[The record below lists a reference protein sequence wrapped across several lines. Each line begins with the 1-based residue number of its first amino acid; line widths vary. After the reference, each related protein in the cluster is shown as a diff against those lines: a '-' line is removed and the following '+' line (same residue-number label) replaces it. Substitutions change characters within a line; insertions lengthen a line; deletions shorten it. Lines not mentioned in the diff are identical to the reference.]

1 MTRSQ
6 WLIGLTVVMC
16 LATFFRTYQLTRTP
30 PGLFFDEAA
39 NGTDALDAIHTGHW
53 SVFYPQNGGREGLF
67 INLQSLMLRATGVRE
82 PWVLRSVSAIFGIL
96 TVLGVAFLGSRLAGK
111 EVGLVAAFL
120 MAVGFW
126 HVNFSRIGLRAIS
139 APFFLTWAMVIL
151 IAARKNRRL
160 SLCFAAG
167 IFYGLGFHTYIA
179 YRVTPLIFG
188 FAVISVLR
196 NVRAAVAV
204 VIGAIVAALP
214 LILYFRARPADF
226 VGRVSEVVP
235 TSAAQITRHAFLTFT
250 MLIAHGDQNWRHN
263 VSGSPQLWL
272 PVGLLFIA
280 GLIWCLT
287 GRARSGGLLVVWLVA
302 SALPAALSNE
312 GVPHALRSILMIPA
326 VCLIA
331 AIGFAEIYRLRP
343 NKALAAIVL
352 AAIATQGYVE
362 YFVVWRDDAR
372 VAEAFGTKYLNQ
384 AYAIRQA
391 LKKDSSAPTYFVGRD
406 LKISDPFYLAQPV
419 MFLTD
424 TGDGGNVHYIP
435 EGGESRVPPGSR
447 IFRISP

>member
-6 WLIGLTVVMC
+6 WLTGLAVVMC

-39 NGTDALDAIHTGHW
+39 NGTDALHAIHTGHW

-67 INLQSLMLRATGVRE
+67 INLQSLMLRATGARE
-82 PWVLRSVSAIFGIL
+82 PWVLRSVSAMFGIL
-96 TVLGVAFLGSRLAGK
+96 TILGVAFLGSRLAGK

-151 IAARKNRRL
+151 IAAQKTRRL

-167 IFYGLGFHTYIA
+167 IVYGLGFHTYIA

-188 FAVISVLR
+188 FAVICILR
-196 NVRAAVAV
+196 NVRAALAV
-204 VIGAIVAALP
+204 VSGAVVAALP
-214 LILYFRARPADF
+214 LILYFAAHPADF
-226 VGRVSEVVP
+226 LGRVSEVAP
-235 TSAAQITRHAFLTFT
+235 ASAAQIARHALLTFT
-250 MLIAHGDQNWRHN
+250 MLIAHGDENWRHN
-263 VSGSPQLWL
+263 VSGSSQLWL

-287 GRARSGGLLVVWLVA
+287 GRARNGGLLLVWLVA
-302 SALPAALSNE
+302 SALPAALSGE

-331 AIGFAEIYRLRP
+331 ATGFVELYRLRP
-343 NKALAAIVL
+343 SQLLAAVLL
-352 AAIATQGYVE
+352 AAIAIQGYVQ
-362 YFVVWRDDAR
+362 YFMVWRKDAR
-372 VAEAFGTKYLNQ
+372 VAEAFGMKYLNQ
-384 AYAIRQA
+384 AYAIRDAQ
-391 LKKDSSAPTYFVGRD
+391 KQDSAASTYIVVRD

-424 TGDGGNVHYIP
+424 GNVHYLA
-435 EGGESRVPPGSR
+435 EGDESRIPPGSR
-447 IFRISP
+447 VFRISP